1 MDVYEAG
8 SRALAKVAITGGG
21 RCNLTNTFATCG
33 ALEHVYPRGH
43 RLMKRLFHTFG
54 PEQTVRWWQEAGV
67 RLVTQ
72 PDQCIF
78 PASQDAMQIVNTLLY
93 KMRAKGINLLLN
105 SRVTSISSEGDKYLV
120 STAPCT
126 QVTPPFGGAG
136 GRPYD
141 AVVVCSGGSPKS
153 SGQDFLT
160 PLGLE
165 MVAPV
170 PSLFTFNINDPIRD
184 LMGTVV
190 ERTSVMLAGT
200 KFRAEGP
207 LLITHWGMS
216 GPAILKLS
224 SQAARHLSECGYK
237 ARLLVNWMDGAN
249 EEVVRQQLSAM
260 IKSRPGQQISN
271 LHPDV
276 ITSRHWS
283 FMLERAG
290 IDPTRRAAEL
300 GSKQLNRLIQG
311 LTADEYQISGQS
323 RYKDEFVTCG
333 GIALSNI
340 NPNTLECKQ
349 HPRLYF
355 AGEAL
360 DVDAITGGFNLQA
373 AWTMGYVIAEQ
384 LTVNS

>member
-21 RCNLTNTFATCG
+21 RCNLTNTFASCG

-43 RLMKRLFHTFG
+43 RLMKRLFHRFS

-93 KMRAKGINLLLN
+93 KMRAKGVNLMLN
-105 SRVTSISSEGDKYLV
+105 SRVTRISQEEDGY
-120 STAPCT
+120 C
-126 QVTPPFGGAG
+126 VTSAT
-136 GRPYD
+136 GRTSVYD
-141 AVVVCSGGSPKS
+141 AVVVTTGGSPKA
-153 SGQDFLT
+153 SGQDFLA

-170 PSLFTFNINDPIRD
+170 PSLFTFNINDPIRE

-190 ERTSVMLAGT
+190 EHTSVMLAGT

-224 SQAARHLSECGYK
+224 SQAARHLSDCGYK

-249 EEVVRQQLSAM
+249 EEVVRQLLSSL

-271 LHPDV
+271 LHPDT

-290 IDPTRRAAEL
+290 IDPTRRASEI
-300 GSKQLNRLIQG
+300 GSKQLNKLIQG

-323 RYKDEFVTCG
+323 RFKDEFVTCG
-333 GIALSNI
+333 GIALTNI

-373 AWTMGYVIAEQ
+373 AWTMGYVIAEEIKK
-384 LTVNS
+384 L

>member
-1 MDVYEAG
+1 
-8 SRALAKVAITGGG
+8 
-21 RCNLTNTFATCG
+21 
-33 ALEHVYPRGH
+33 
-43 RLMKRLFHTFG
+43 MKRLFHTFG
-54 PEQTVRWWQEAGV
+54 PEQTVRWWQKAGV

-72 PDQCIF
+72 EDQCIF

-93 KMRAKGINLLLN
+93 NIRAKGINLMLN
-105 SRVTSISSEGDKYLV
+105 SRVTRIEHVGDQYLISTV
-120 STAPCT
+120 S
-126 QVTPPFGGAG
+126 PPSGGAG
-136 GRPYD
+136 GRGPLYD
-141 AVVVCSGGSPKS
+141 AVVVTSGGSPKA
-153 SGQDFLT
+153 SGQDFLA

-170 PSLFTFNINDPIRD
+170 PSLFTFNINDPIRE

-190 ERTSVMLAGT
+190 ENTSVMLAGT

-224 SQAARHLSECGYK
+224 SQAARHLSDCGYK

-283 FMLERAG
+283 FMLEHAG

-300 GSKQLNRLIQG
+300 GSKQLNRLVQA

-340 NPNTLECKQ
+340 NPNTLECKN

-373 AWTMGYVIAEQ
+373 AWTMGYVIAEEIKK
-384 LTVNS
+384 L